1 MSKNKE
7 AVSKNLYYLL
17 LMLIGE
23 TKTLDAI
30 KKNFTPSYYLHIDV
44 WGNKSIFWKIDWSV
58 GGYFI
63 AVDL

>member
-23 TKTLDAI
+23 AKTLDAI
-30 KKNFTPSYYLHIDV
+30 KKKTLHPLIICTLM
-44 WGNKSIFWKIDWSV
+44 S
-58 GGYFI
+58 GGTTLFSGKLI
-63 AVDL
+63 GQ

>member
-30 KKNFTPSYYLHIDV
+30 KKKLYTLLLFAH
-44 WGNKSIFWKIDWSV
+44 
-58 GGYFI
+58 
-63 AVDL
+63 